1 VAEDE
6 VEVVVMVEVVVVMV
20 EVGVMVEKVADK
32 LNFVIPYP

>member
-6 VEVVVMVEVVVVMV
+6 VAEDEMEVVVMV